1 VTALPAPERALCVW
15 CPDWPVATAR
25 RTQPARVG
33 VPVVTVQRVD
43 GRAVVTAASAEA
55 RAEGVVAGLRRREAE
70 ARCPGLVV
78 VDADPAADARAFEAV
93 ARAVEAITPRLVL
106 ERPGVLTLPTR
117 GPSRYF
123 GGDATLARHVLDAV
137 RSVGVD
143 AVRVGVADGAFAARL
158 AARALAAAAGHV
170 VDPGGTPAFL
180 APWPVAALGGSDAEL
195 AGLLVRLGLPTL
207 GAFAGLPASAVLARF
222 GPSGARAHRLAAG
235 LDEHA
240 TPPAPPPPDLVE
252 TAELD
257 PPATRVDEA
266 AFVAKGLADRM
277 LDRLGALGLSCA
289 RVVVEAETEHGEH
302 LVRCWRHEGTLTAA
316 ALAARVRWQLE
327 GWLTGAASDPRRPGG
342 VFPTGSECDHGA
354 STAEIGEEAFATGGL
369 TLIRLTPEQVVPAD
383 GRQLGFWGGDA
394 AARDRADR
402 ALARLQGL
410 LGHDAVVTA
419 APCGGRTPAERV
431 RWIPWGD
438 ARDDGDHPD
447 ARAAAWPGAVPG
459 PAPARVYAPAV
470 PADLL
475 DPDGRPVAVS
485 ARGEATGRPAR
496 LTCAVLPGGG
506 GPIRAWAGPWVH
518 DVRWWD
524 RRGRR
529 RRALWHVVVGA
540 GESDTDEVA
549 CLVGIEGGRA
559 SVEAVYD

>member
-1 VTALPAPERALCVW
+1 MADPAPERALCVW
-15 CPDWPVATAR
+15 CPYWPVATAR
-25 RTQPARVG
+25 RLRPGLGA
-33 VPVVTVQRVD
+33 VPVVTVARVD
-43 GRAVVTAASAEA
+43 GRMVVTAASAEA
-55 RAEGVVAGLRRREAE
+55 RAEGVVPGLRRREAE

-78 VDADPAADARAFEAV
+78 VDADHAADARAFEVV
-93 ARAVEAITPRLVL
+93 ARAVETITPRIVL
-106 ERPGVLTLPTR
+106 ERPGVLTFPTR

-123 GGDATLARHVLDAV
+123 GGDAMLATRVLDAV
-137 RSVGVD
+137 RAVGVAD
-143 AVRVGVADGAFAARL
+143 ARVGVADGAFAARL
-158 AARALAAAAGHV
+158 AARAAPAGTGHV
-170 VDPGGTPAFL
+170 VDPGGAPAFL
-180 APWPVAALGGSDAEL
+180 APWPVGALGAADAGL
-195 AGLLVRLGLPTL
+195 AGLLVRLGLPSL
-207 GAFAGLPASAVLARF
+207 GAFAGLPAPAVLARF

-252 TAELD
+252 AAELD

-266 AFVAKGLADRM
+266 AFVAKGLADRL

-289 RVVVEAETEHGEH
+289 QVMVEAETEHGEH
-302 LVRCWRHEGTLTAA
+302 LLRCWRHEGMLTAA

-327 GWLTGAASDPRRPGG
+327 GWIAGAASELPGSGG
-342 VFPTGSECDHGA
+342 VRGSA
-354 STAEIGEEAFATGGL
+354 SERDQRAGSAEVGEEAFVTGGL
-369 TLIRLTPEQVVPAD
+369 VLIRLTPEQVVPAD

-410 LGHDAVVTA
+410 LGHEAVVTA
-419 APCGGRTPAERV
+419 VPCGGRTPAERV

-438 ARDDGDHPD
+438 ARDDGRAGD
-447 ARAAAWPGAVPG
+447 AHTPGWPGAVPG

-470 PADLL
+470 PAELL
-475 DPDGRPVAVS
+475 DSDGHAVAVS
-485 ARGEATGRPAR
+485 GRGEATGPPAR
-496 LTCAVLPGGG
+496 LACTVLPGGG
-506 GPIRAWAGPWVH
+506 GAVRSWAGPWVH

-529 RRALWHVVVGA
+529 RRALWHVVVGV
-540 GESDTDEVA
+540 GEADDEVA